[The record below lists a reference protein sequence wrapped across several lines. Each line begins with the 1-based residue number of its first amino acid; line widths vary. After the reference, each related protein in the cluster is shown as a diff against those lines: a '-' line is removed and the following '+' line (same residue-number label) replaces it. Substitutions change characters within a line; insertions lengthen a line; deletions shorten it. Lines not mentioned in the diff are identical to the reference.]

1 MTAYLGEDP
10 GGGDADAGPATAGEE
25 NGTGPR

>member
-10 GGGDADAGPATAGEE
+10 GDAAAGAGPATTDEE